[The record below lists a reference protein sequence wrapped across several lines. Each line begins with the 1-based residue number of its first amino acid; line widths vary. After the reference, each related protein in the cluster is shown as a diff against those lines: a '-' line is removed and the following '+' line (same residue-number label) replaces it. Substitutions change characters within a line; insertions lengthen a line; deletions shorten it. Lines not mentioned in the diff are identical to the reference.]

1 MNRLRWAQQILG
13 IGILTV
19 LCILPLSCKQF
30 FSTSLA
36 PWAARDPASLIPSVS
51 ASNVNELIA
60 QSANDPDLALE
71 VLKGIQSAAS
81 AASGQDLITL
91 QVASVSAASNA
102 SGLGTAILQ
111 NAGNIVD
118 SLSGSNSTAV
128 IDLVS
133 NAVSGLTQLTPS
145 GTALTAILPSPSD
158 ATAYN
163 AFVSQAAPED
173 LAMAAVTILA
183 AQAQTS
189 GNVTTYINSF
199 PASPTVGTPE
209 YLAAQLAGSAKTKYA
224 AEGGTGPLADILVA
238 LNLTT

>member
-13 IGILTV
+13 IVFFAV
-19 LCILPLSCKQF
+19 LSLFPLSCKQF

-36 PWAARDPASLIPSVS
+36 SWAARDPSSLVPSVS
-51 ASNVNELIA
+51 ASNVNDLID
-60 QSANDPDLALE
+60 QSANNPALALE
-71 VLKGIQSAAS
+71 VLKGIQSAAGS
-81 AASGQDLITL
+81 ASGQDLVTL
-91 QVASVSAASNA
+91 QVASVTAASNA

-118 SLSGSNSTAV
+118 SLSGSNSSAV

-133 NAVSGLTQLTPS
+133 NAVSGLTQLSPS
-145 GTALTAILPSPSD
+145 GSALVAILPPPTD
-158 ATAYN
+158 TTAFN
-163 AFVSQAAPED
+163 AFVSQATPED

-183 AQAQTS
+183 AQAQAT

-199 PASPTVGTPE
+199 PAGPSSGTPE
-209 YLAAQLAGSAKTKYA
+209 ALAAALANSAKTKYA
-224 AEGGTGPLADILVA
+224 AEGGTGPLADILSA

>member
-1 MNRLRWAQQILG
+1 M
-13 IGILTV
+13 V
-19 LCILPLSCKQF
+19 
-30 FSTSLA
+30 
-36 PWAARDPASLIPSVS
+36 PSVS
-51 ASNVNELIA
+51 ASNVNELID
-60 QSANDPDLALE
+60 QSANDPALALE

-81 AASGQDLITL
+81 GASGQDLLTL

-133 NAVSGLTQLTPS
+133 NAVSGLTQLAPS
-145 GTALTAILPSPSD
+145 GSALVAILPSPSNT
-158 ATAYN
+158 TAFD
-163 AFVSQAAPED
+163 AFVAQAAPED

-183 AQAQTS
+183 AQAQAT
-189 GNVTTYINSF
+189 GNVTTYINTF
-199 PASPTVGTPE
+199 PPSPTSGTPE
-209 YLAAQLAGSAKTKYA
+209 DLAAQLAASAKAKYA
-224 AEGGTGPLADILVA
+224 AEGGTGPLADILSA